1 MREND
6 VIGIENLSKSF
17 GSVRA
22 LDGVS
27 LAVRT
32 GTVTAVLGPNAS
44 GKSTLI
50 KCILGLVNPD
60 EGEVHLE
67 GAPVKGEWR
76 YRARIGYMPQSAKF
90 PENLTVDEL
99 FALLKDIRKD
109 LPGSGAL
116 DTELHE
122 RFGLSA
128 IGRRRLGVLSGGTRQ
143 RINAAIAFLF
153 APPLLILDEPTVGLD
168 PLSAVILR
176 DKIRD
181 QRAGGRT
188 VLLTSHL
195 VGEVEEMA
203 DHVVYMLEGR
213 PFFDGSIEDLRR
225 ITAERKL
232 ERAIV
237 RLMEENRSGASG
249 QNTDLR
255 NS

>member
-1 MREND
+1 
-6 VIGIENLSKSF
+6 
-17 GSVRA
+17 
-22 LDGVS
+22 VS
-27 LAVRT
+27 SDR
-32 GTVTAVLGPNAS
+32 
-44 GKSTLI
+44 
-50 KCILGLVNPD
+50 
-60 EGEVHLE
+60 
-67 GAPVKGEWR
+67 
-76 YRARIGYMPQSAKF
+76 
-90 PENLTVDEL
+90 
-99 FALLKDIRKD
+99 
-109 LPGSGAL
+109 SGAL
-116 DTELHE
+116 DTELCD
-122 RFGLSA
+122 RFGLA
-128 IGRRRLGVLSGGTRQ
+128 TIGRRRLGVLSGGTRQ

-176 DKIRD
+176 DKIRN
-181 QRAGGRT
+181 QRTGGRT

-225 ITAERKL
+225 LTAEPKL

-249 QNTDLR
+249 QNTDVR